1 MPMKMNSKKRPSR
14 VEEDSKMRKMLR
26 TDRPSSS
33 LHRKIKQWTR
43 ALSTIHLNIYAH
55 VYIQMNNDKYV

>member
-1 MPMKMNSKKRPSR
+1 